1 MLRDCWTGETSAGRD
16 RKCRLPPSKGTQEVG
31 RPSGKRAFLSAPPQP
46 TGAQG
51 PGDRGDHSLQ
61 TGVPG
66 WEGGLETPRRVSA
79 LLGGQGCLAAINWLY
94 SSLNEMEMR
103 LPDRG
108 GIEPGKNGG
117 FFPGL
122 EGQPTPQPCPLFCC
136 PFKAHPPQEPHG
148 HPAKGSL
155 SSSEPSSAGPRRPAW
170 GTPWSWT
177 RLPGKHLSGVTHV

>member
-1 MLRDCWTGETSAGRD
+1 M
-16 RKCRLPPSKGTQEVG
+16 P
-31 RPSGKRAFLSAPPQP
+31 RPSPLGRRDPGTGLTTAQ
-46 TGAQG
+46 TGA
-51 PGDRGDHSLQ
+51 
-61 TGVPG
+61 PG
-66 WEGGLETPRRVSA
+66 WEGGLEPPRRVSA

-136 PFKAHPPQEPHG
+136 PLKAHPAQEPRG
-148 HPAKGSL
+148 HPAKRGL
-155 SSSEPSSAGPRRPAW
+155 SPSMLSPAGPRTPAW
-170 GTPWSWT
+170 VILWSWM
-177 RLPGKHLSGVTHV
+177 RLPDKHLSGVNHV

>member
-16 RKCRLPPSKGTQEVG
+16 RKCRLPPPKGTQEVG

-122 EGQPTPQPCPLFCC
+122 EGQPTPPALPTLLLPLQS
-136 PFKAHPPQEPHG
+136 PPTPRA
-148 HPAKGSL
+148 PRSPSKG
-155 SSSEPSSAGPRRPAW
+155 
-170 GTPWSWT
+170 
-177 RLPGKHLSGVTHV
+177 